1 MTKDCWLNLRVQY
14 MKVQNKLRTSRVHK
28 LFWMPKKKPGRV
40 HNMFWEHS
48 KLAIFMYWTCNAM
61 NNHFSYCGL
70 VDARISDSEKDL
82 PVFVV
87 DFLSLK
93 PYWEATFPPNHF
105 SLYSNINKLIVHNE
119 VTSKSAEKW
128 PNVWPSINQNLKNQR
143 PRTFY
148 THFNG
153 SLALLFRT

>member
-1 MTKDCWLNLRVQY
+1 MTSQLPCFLWGFCYWQLKKRNQKWGSCDVVKILLSSWWVRWLYQC
-14 MKVQNKLRTSRVHK
+14 S
-28 LFWMPKKKPGRV
+28 
-40 HNMFWEHS
+40 EH
-48 KLAIFMYWTCNAM
+48 AIFMYWTCNAM